1 MVASPSPDD
10 LAPSPAAPA
19 PPPPETPPVQ
29 PTAVRMVD
37 HLLQSANGGGGVRLL
52 RRSAVHQAISL
63 IGYLEV
69 PDAKADALRRLRDL
83 LRRSVFNLW
92 TCTVGGLRTTSVL
105 LGWLTPPP
113 GSAEVL
119 DEVLA
124 LLATLGSH
132 AATSDEVCTL
142 LGLARQSIERGG
154 AAALPRPQ
162 QLLDLLVAWCGGGGG
177 EGEGG
182 GGDGEGGEGGAGDA
196 SSPARMLI

>member
-1 MVASPSPDD
+1 
-10 LAPSPAAPA
+10 
-19 PPPPETPPVQ
+19 
-29 PTAVRMVD
+29 MVD
-37 HLLQSANGGGGVRLL
+37 PLLQSANGGGGVRLL

-63 IGYLEV
+63 IGYLEM

-113 GSAEVL
+113 RSAEVL

-177 EGEGG
+177 EGDEGAAG
-182 GGDGEGGEGGAGDA
+182 WNEMNPAAKAAKAKMDDDEEEGL
-196 SSPARMLI
+196 ARAKDDDPHNMDL